1 MQKKQQKPAPVAPQV
16 RLDLDIHLALML
28 LTERNGSSIQ
38 HEANKAIRQA
48 LSRRTITLE
57 TVEHK

>member
-1 MQKKQQKPAPVAPQV
+1 MQKQQKPDTSPMV
-16 RLDLDIHLALML
+16 RLDIDLHLALSAL
-28 LTERNGSSIQ
+28 SRKHGSSIQ